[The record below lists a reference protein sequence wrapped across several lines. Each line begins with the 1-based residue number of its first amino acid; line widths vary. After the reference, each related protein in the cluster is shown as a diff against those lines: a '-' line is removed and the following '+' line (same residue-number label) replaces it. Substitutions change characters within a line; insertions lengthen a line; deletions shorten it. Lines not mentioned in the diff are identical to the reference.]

1 MRWTYCLQ
9 EMKKYL
15 NRDLQ
20 AMFRRVVRENGGKI
34 PRLYKGARERTRE
47 LDRLAPELE
56 SGRKPSTPYTVKI
69 ARTAIRAK

>member
-1 MRWTYCLQ
+1 
-9 EMKKYL
+9 
-15 NRDLQ
+15 
-20 AMFRRVVRENGGKI
+20 MFRRVVRENGGKI